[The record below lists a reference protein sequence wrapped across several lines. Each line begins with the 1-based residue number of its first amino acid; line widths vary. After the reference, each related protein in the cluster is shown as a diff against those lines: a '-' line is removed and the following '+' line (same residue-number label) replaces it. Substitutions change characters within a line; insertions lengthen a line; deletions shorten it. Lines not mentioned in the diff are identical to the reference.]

1 MKGISDG
8 KNSKRLSFGH
18 AAKMALHMLK
28 DNLFRAVLTVLLLSA
43 CCAAVGMSLAAYG
56 QDTKGVQIEVF
67 RTYEGSTVALSR
79 FNWFGFNGS
88 VEVRPSVM
96 LGLSMGDVSD
106 LEERF
111 SERAARLYLTGDP
124 MVLDNENYH
133 GLRSDAQLFQ
143 QHWFYGD
150 YDRHAA
156 AVRNNEVYSGADKP
170 DYTEEYLQKYPAET
184 DIHYPYPDMTTRTYF
199 GYCVLPET
207 DLSGLG
213 CTLLGGELP
222 EADNEVAINNC
233 MLEEFILHDYY
244 LYEDVE
250 AGEIVLLYYKIPIG
264 SQSTYEVVDG
274 ISWILNVDDA
284 PSIDPA
290 RVQEVNSAEDM
301 LGKRIAV
308 VDREQGYRLM
318 TVTGVVDTGCN
329 AAVHEEITAGT
340 GDRAYF
346 GLEDKLFVSEAWAE
360 KYCPDGCSAAIFPRP
375 TEDEEIWNY
384 LELMQYGLDVA
395 YWHRCN
401 FSQQIMNL
409 FSDSHVFD
417 KEGAY
422 AEAGDPFAIGGE
434 LDLLSQ
440 TFERERI
447 GWNALYV
454 GGGGLILAA
463 AGVLLCANLISSSV
477 EKNRYALGVLKAL
490 GARNADI
497 FLIYLLQ
504 CLLLSILIFVFGT
517 CGCAAFIYAYYMP
530 IVENIRIISVRA
542 LHVIVM
548 ALFAF
553 VVPTAVGALS
563 VRSVL
568 RGSPIDI
575 TLSRK
580 ERKELKKGGK

>member
-28 DNLFRAVLTVLLLSA
+28 DNLFRAVLTVLLLSV

-88 VEVRPSVM
+88 VGVRSNSM
-96 LGLSMGDVSD
+96 LGLSMEDVSD

-395 YWHRCN
+395 YRNHALGA
-401 FSQQIMNL
+401 SL
-409 FSDSHVFD
+409 SGDASDYVESMRAA
-417 KEGAY
+417 AY
-422 AEAGDPFAIGGE
+422 AEAGDPIAIGGE
-434 LDLLSQ
+434 DALLKQTSLREQLYLLSY
-440 TFERERI
+440 I
-447 GWNALYV
+447 V
-454 GGGGLILAA
+454 GGAGAVLAVL
-463 AGVLLCANLISSSV
+463 GVLLCANLISSSV

-497 FLIYLLQ
+497 QLIYLLQ
-504 CLLLSILIFVFGT
+504 CLLLGVFIFVLGT
-517 CGCAAFIYAYYMP
+517 AGVTAFLYWVVDLTVAG
-530 IVENIRIISVRA
+530 IRLISVRA

>member
-88 VEVRPSVM
+88 VGVRSNSM
-96 LGLSMGDVSD
+96 LGLSMEDVSD

-395 YWHRCN
+395 YRNHALGA
-401 FSQQIMNL
+401 SL
-409 FSDSHVFD
+409 SGDASDYVESMRAA
-417 KEGAY
+417 AY
-422 AEAGDPFAIGGE
+422 AEAGDPIAIGGE
-434 LDLLSQ
+434 DALLKQTSLREQLYLLSY
-440 TFERERI
+440 I
-447 GWNALYV
+447 V
-454 GGGGLILAA
+454 GGAGAVLAVL
-463 AGVLLCANLISSSV
+463 GVLLCANLISSSV

-497 FLIYLLQ
+497 QLIYLLQ
-504 CLLLSILIFVFGT
+504 CLLLGVFIFVLGT
-517 CGCAAFIYAYYMP
+517 AGVTAFLYWVVDLTVAG
-530 IVENIRIISVRA
+530 IRLISVRA

>member
-18 AAKMALHMLK
+18 ALKMALHMLK
-28 DNLFRAVLTVLLLSA
+28 DNLFRAVLTVLLLSV

-88 VEVRPSVM
+88 VGVRSNSM
-96 LGLSMGDVSD
+96 LGISMGDVSD
-106 LEERF
+106 LEEQF
-111 SERAARLYLTGDP
+111 SEKAARLYLMGYSQ
-124 MVLDNENYH
+124 VLDNENYH
-133 GLRSDAQLFQ
+133 GLRSDTQLFQ

-156 AVRNNEVYSGADKP
+156 AVRNNEVYSGAGGLT
-170 DYTEEYLQKYPAET
+170 YMEEYLQKYPAET
-184 DIHYPYPDMTTRTYF
+184 DVHYPYPDMTTRTYS
-199 GYCVLPET
+199 GYCVLPEA
-207 DLSGLG
+207 DLSEFGL
-213 CTLLGGELP
+213 TLLAGELP
-222 EADNEVAINNC
+222 EADDEVAINNC

-250 AGEIVLLYYKIPIG
+250 AGEIVLIYYKVPNG
-264 SQSTYEVVDG
+264 SQSTYEAFDG
-274 ISWILNVDDA
+274 ISWILNVDEA

-301 LGKRIAV
+301 IGKRIAV
-308 VDREQGYRLM
+308 VDREQRYRLM

-329 AAVHEEITAGT
+329 AAVHEEIISGL

-360 KYCPDGCSAAIFPRP
+360 KYCPDGCNAVVFPRP

-384 LELMQYGLDVA
+384 LDLMQYGLDVA
-395 YWHRCN
+395 YRNHALGASLSEDIDYVESMRAA
-401 FSQQIMNL
+401 
-409 FSDSHVFD
+409 
-417 KEGAY
+417 AY
-422 AEAGDPFAIGGE
+422 AEAGDPIAIAGE
-434 LDLLSQ
+434 RDLLRQ
-440 TFERERI
+440 TSLREQ
-447 GWNALYV
+447 LYLLSYIV
-454 GGGGLILAA
+454 GGAGAVLAVL
-463 AGVLLCANLISSSV
+463 GVLLCANLISSSV

-497 FLIYLLQ
+497 QLIYLLQ
-504 CLLLSILIFVFGT
+504 CLLLGVFIFVLGMAGVT
-517 CGCAAFIYAYYMP
+517 AFLYWVVDLTVAG
-530 IVENIRIISVRA
+530 IRLISVRA

-553 VVPTAVGALS
+553 VVPAAVGALS

-580 ERKELKKGGK
+580 ERRELKKGGK

>member
-28 DNLFRAVLTVLLLSA
+28 DNLFRAVLTVLLLSV

-88 VEVRPSVM
+88 VGVRSNSM
-96 LGLSMGDVSD
+96 LGLSMEDVSD

-111 SERAARLYLTGDP
+111 SERAARLYLMGHSQ
-124 MVLDNENYH
+124 VLDNENYQ
-133 GLRSDAQLFQ
+133 GFRFESQLFQ

-156 AVRNNEVYSGADKP
+156 AVRSNELYFGADGLT
-170 DYTEEYLQKYPAET
+170 YFEEYLQKYPAET
-184 DIHYPYPDMTTRTYF
+184 DIHYPFPDMTTRTYS
-199 GYCVLPET
+199 GYCVLPEA
-207 DLSGLG
+207 DLSEFGL
-213 CTLLGGELP
+213 TLLAGELP
-222 EADNEVAINNC
+222 EADDEVAINNC

-274 ISWILNVDDA
+274 TSWILNVDDA

-308 VDREQGYRLM
+308 VDREQRYRLM

-360 KYCPDGCSAAIFPRP
+360 KYCPDGCNAAIFPRP

-395 YWHRCN
+395 YRNHALGA
-401 FSQQIMNL
+401 SL
-409 FSDSHVFD
+409 SGDASDYVESMRAA
-417 KEGAY
+417 AY
-422 AEAGDPFAIGGE
+422 AEAGDPIAIGGE
-434 LDLLSQ
+434 DALLKQTSLREQLYLLSY
-440 TFERERI
+440 I
-447 GWNALYV
+447 V
-454 GGGGLILAA
+454 GGAGAVLAVL
-463 AGVLLCANLISSSV
+463 GVLLCANLISSSV

-497 FLIYLLQ
+497 QLIYLLQ
-504 CLLLSILIFVFGT
+504 CLLLGVFIFVLGMAGVT
-517 CGCAAFIYAYYMP
+517 AFLYWVVDLTVAG
-530 IVENIRIISVRA
+530 IRLISVRA

>member
-18 AAKMALHMLK
+18 AVKMALHMLK
-28 DNLFRAVLTVLLLSA
+28 DNLFRAVLTVLLLSV

-79 FNWFGFNGS
+79 FNWFGSDGTGRLS
-88 VEVRPSVM
+88 VTPFGM
-96 LGLSMGDVSD
+96 LGLSMEDVSD

-111 SERAARLYLTGDP
+111 SEKAARLYLMGHSQ
-124 MVLDNENYH
+124 VLDNENYH
-133 GLRSDAQLFQ
+133 GLRSDTQLFQ

-156 AVRNNEVYSGADKP
+156 AVRSNEVYFGADGLT
-170 DYTEEYLQKYPAET
+170 YMEEYLQNYPSET
-184 DIHYPYPDMTTRTYF
+184 DIHYPFPDMTTITYF

-213 CTLLGGELP
+213 CTLLAGELP
-222 EADNEVAINNC
+222 EAVDEVAINNC

-250 AGEIVLLYYKIPIG
+250 AGELIMTSVQSAVGAQELYEEASG
-264 SQSTYEVVDG
+264 T
-274 ISWILNVDDA
+274 SWILNVDA
-284 PSIDPA
+284 LPSIDPA

-301 LGKRIAV
+301 IGKRIAV
-308 VDREQGYRLM
+308 VDREQSYRLM

-329 AAVHEEITAGT
+329 AAVHEEITSGL

-360 KYCPDGCSAAIFPRP
+360 KYCPDGCNAVVFPRP

-384 LELMQYGLDVA
+384 LDLMQTGLDAA
-395 YWHRCN
+395 YRNHALG
-401 FSQQIMNL
+401 STL
-409 FSDSHVFD
+409 SDKADVGNGSSA
-417 KEGAY
+417 AY
-422 AEAGDPFAIGGE
+422 AEAGDPIAIAGEFELLMQVHERDQLRLFSYIIGG
-434 LDLLSQ
+434 
-440 TFERERI
+440 
-447 GWNALYV
+447 V
-454 GGGGLILAA
+454 GAVLAVL
-463 AGVLLCANLISSSV
+463 GVLLCANLISSSV

-497 FLIYLLQ
+497 QLIYLLQ
-504 CLLLSILIFVFGT
+504 CLLLGVFIFVLGT
-517 CGCAAFIYAYYMP
+517 AGVTAFLYWVIDLTVAG
-530 IVENIRIISVRA
+530 IRLISVRA

>member
-1 MKGISDG
+1 MNGRRREKQ
-8 KNSKRLSFGH
+8 RLSFGH
-18 AAKMALHMLK
+18 AVKMALHMLK
-28 DNLFRAVLTVLLLSA
+28 DNLFRAVLTVLLLSV

-79 FNWFGFNGS
+79 FNWFGFNGGVDVS
-88 VEVRPSVM
+88 SHSM
-96 LGLSMGDVSD
+96 LGLSTGDVRT

-111 SERAARLYLTGDP
+111 SEKAAKLYRAGGSQV
-124 MVLDNENYH
+124 MDNENYN
-133 GLRSDAQLFQ
+133 GIDYDLGFFQ

-156 AVRNNEVYSGADKP
+156 AVRSNEISLGEDVPSYM
-170 DYTEEYLQKYPAET
+170 EEYLQKYPLET
-184 DIHYPYPDMTTRTYF
+184 DIHYPFLDVSSTPF
-199 GYCVLPET
+199 SGYCVFPEAT
-207 DLSGLG
+207 AMSEFGL
-213 CTLLGGELP
+213 TLLAGELP
-222 EADNEVAINNC
+222 EEADEVAINNC
-233 MLEEFILHDYY
+233 LLEEFILHDYY

-250 AGEIVLLYYKIPIG
+250 AGEIITVTYRTPIG
-264 SQSTYEVVDG
+264 SQSSYDVYAGMGEV
-274 ISWILNVDDA
+274 LNLDEI

-301 LGKRIAV
+301 IGKRIAV

-329 AAVHEEITAGT
+329 AVVHEEITSGL
-340 GDRAYF
+340 GDRAHF

-360 KYCPDGCSAAIFPRP
+360 KYCPDGCNAAVFPRP

-384 LELMQYGLDVA
+384 LDLMQYGLDVA
-395 YWHRCN
+395 YRNHALGASLLGDDIDYVESMRAA
-401 FSQQIMNL
+401 
-409 FSDSHVFD
+409 
-417 KEGAY
+417 AY
-422 AEAGDPFAIGGE
+422 AEAGDPIAIAGE
-434 LDLLSQ
+434 RDLLRQ
-440 TFERERI
+440 TSLREQ
-447 GWNALYV
+447 LYLLSYIV
-454 GGGGLILAA
+454 GGAGAVLAVL
-463 AGVLLCANLISSSV
+463 GVLLCANLISSSV

-497 FLIYLLQ
+497 QLIYLLQ
-504 CLLLSILIFVFGT
+504 CLLLGVFIFVLGMAGVTVFLDLVFDLTVAG
-517 CGCAAFIYAYYMP
+517 
-530 IVENIRIISVRA
+530 IRLISVRA

-580 ERKELKKGGK
+580 ERRELKKGGK

>member
-18 AAKMALHMLK
+18 AVKMALHMLK
-28 DNLFRAVLTVLLLSA
+28 DNLFRAVLTVLLLSV

-79 FNWFGFNGS
+79 FNWFGSDGGDIS
-88 VEVRPSVM
+88 SQPQHM
-96 LGLSMGDVSD
+96 MGLSMEDVSD

-111 SERAARLYLTGDP
+111 SEKAARLYLMGHSQ
-124 MVLDNENYH
+124 VLDNENYH
-133 GLRSDAQLFQ
+133 GLRSDTQLFQ

-156 AVRNNEVYSGADKP
+156 AVRSNEVYFGADGLT
-170 DYTEEYLQKYPAET
+170 YMEEYLQNYPSET
-184 DIHYPYPDMTTRTYF
+184 DIHYPFPDMTTITYF

-213 CTLLGGELP
+213 CTLLAGELP
-222 EADNEVAINNC
+222 EAVDEVAINNC

-250 AGEIVLLYYKIPIG
+250 AGELIMTSVQSAVGAQELYEEASG
-264 SQSTYEVVDG
+264 T
-274 ISWILNVDDA
+274 SWILNVDA
-284 PSIDPA
+284 LPSIDPA

-301 LGKRIAV
+301 IGKRIAV
-308 VDREQGYRLM
+308 VDREQSYRLM

-329 AAVHEEITAGT
+329 AAVHEEITSGL

-360 KYCPDGCSAAIFPRP
+360 KYCPDGCNAAIFPRP

-384 LELMQYGLDVA
+384 LDLMQYGLDVA
-395 YWHRCN
+395 YRNHALGASLSEDIDYVESMRAA
-401 FSQQIMNL
+401 
-409 FSDSHVFD
+409 
-417 KEGAY
+417 AY
-422 AEAGDPFAIGGE
+422 AEAGDPIAIAGE
-434 LDLLSQ
+434 RDLLRQ
-440 TFERERI
+440 TSLREQ
-447 GWNALYV
+447 LYLLSYIV
-454 GGGGLILAA
+454 GSVGAVLAVL
-463 AGVLLCANLISSSV
+463 GVLLCANLISSSV

-497 FLIYLLQ
+497 QLIYLLQ
-504 CLLLSILIFVFGT
+504 CLLLGVFIFVLGMAGVT
-517 CGCAAFIYAYYMP
+517 AFLYWVVDLTVAG
-530 IVENIRIISVRA
+530 IRVISVRA

-553 VVPTAVGALS
+553 VVPAAVGALS

-580 ERKELKKGGK
+580 ERRELKKGGK